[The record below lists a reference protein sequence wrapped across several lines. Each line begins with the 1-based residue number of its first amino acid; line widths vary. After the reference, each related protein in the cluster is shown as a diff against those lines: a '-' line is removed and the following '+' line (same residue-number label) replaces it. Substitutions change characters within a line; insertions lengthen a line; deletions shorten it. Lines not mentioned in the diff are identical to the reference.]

1 MHEDGHNIV
10 YSNKKSKKKNRK
22 KNSTIQ
28 KFNNKRMAY

>member
-1 MHEDGHNIV
+1 MKMGTTLFIV
-10 YSNKKSKKKNRK
+10 IKKVKKNRK

>member
-1 MHEDGHNIV
+1 MKMGTTLFIV
-10 YSNKKSKKKNRK
+10 IKKSKKKNKK

>member
-1 MHEDGHNIV
+1 MKMGTTLFIII
-10 YSNKKSKKKNRK
+10 KKVKKNRK

>member
-1 MHEDGHNIV
+1 MKMGTTLFIV
-10 YSNKKSKKKNRK
+10 IKKSKKKNRK

>member
-1 MHEDGHNIV
+1 MKMGTTLFIV
-10 YSNKKSKKKNRK
+10 IKKSKKENRK